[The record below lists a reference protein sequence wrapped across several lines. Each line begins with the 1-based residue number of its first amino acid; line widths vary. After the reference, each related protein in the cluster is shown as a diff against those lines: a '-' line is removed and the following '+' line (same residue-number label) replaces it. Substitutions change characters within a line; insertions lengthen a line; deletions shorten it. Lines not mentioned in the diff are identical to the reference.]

1 MKIALIGQ
9 KGIPATYG
17 GIENYIEEIS
27 TRLAK
32 MGHQVFVYCRPHY
45 TSLEGIYNGVILKKI
60 YSINTKHLDALSHT
74 FLSSFHSLFCDF
86 DIVNYQALG
95 PSSLSFIP
103 RMFGNAKVVV
113 TIHSLDH
120 KRAKWNGLAKSMLKM
135 AEYPSVCLPHRV
147 TTVSN
152 RLKEYFED
160 KFKREVITI
169 PTGVEPPVFRK
180 PDKIKKYG
188 LEKDKFILFL
198 GRLVPEKG
206 CHYLIDAFEKLDTEM
221 KLFIAGRG
229 FFSDEYIKELHSHQ
243 SEKVIFGGYVEK
255 DVLEELFSNAF
266 LYVLP
271 SEIEGKAQS
280 LMQALSYGRGCLVS
294 NIPENTEVIDKWG
307 YTFRSRDA
315 EGLKEKLKYLL
326 NNKELVKNNE
336 KQRREYAKS
345 SFSWDRA
352 AQTLSEVYLDCL
364 NGKGK

>member
-1 MKIALIGQ
+1 MRIALIGQ

-45 TSLEGIYNGVILKKI
+45 TNLEGMYNGVMLKKI
-60 YSINTKHLDALSHT
+60 YSVNTKHLDALSHT
-74 FLSSFHSLFCDF
+74 FLSSLHCLFCDF

-120 KRAKWNGLAKSMLKM
+120 RRAKWSGLAKSMLKM
-135 AEYPSVCLPHRV
+135 AEYPSICLPHRV

-152 RLKEYFED
+152 RLKEYFES
-160 KFKREVITI
+160 KFGREVTTV
-169 PTGVEPPVFRK
+169 PTGVESPVFRE
-180 PDKIKKYG
+180 PNKIRNYG

-206 CHYLIDAFEKLDTEM
+206 CHYLIDAFEKLDTKM

-229 FFSDEYIKELHSHQ
+229 FFSDEYVRELHSHQ
-243 SEKVIFGGYVEK
+243 SENIIFGGYVQK
-255 DVLEELFSNAF
+255 DVSEELFSNAF

-271 SEIEGKAQS
+271 SEIEGKAQT
-280 LMQALSYGRGCLVS
+280 LMQALSYGKACLIS
-294 NIPENTEVIDKWG
+294 DIPENTEVTGDWG
-307 YTFRSRDA
+307 YAFKNKDSEDLRN
-315 EGLKEKLKYLL
+315 KLEYLL
-326 NNKELVKNNE
+326 KHKRLVKKDE
-336 KQRREYAKS
+336 RQRREYAES